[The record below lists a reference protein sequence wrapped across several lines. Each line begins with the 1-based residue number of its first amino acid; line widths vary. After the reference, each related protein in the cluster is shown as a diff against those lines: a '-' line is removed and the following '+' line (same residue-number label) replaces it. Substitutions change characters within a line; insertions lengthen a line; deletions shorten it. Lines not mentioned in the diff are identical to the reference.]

1 MRELVKS
8 GLLVLTDTRDNGGI
22 LEKYYLPVAKDFR
35 IRLHDIEEADEG
47 DNHKLNI
54 VRKTINDFRDQYLRS
69 LGKLADEDVD
79 QQLFFA
85 GQLTLNDQE
94 AAMLKRELMAVI
106 KPWQEKKN
114 EDTTNANIKRYG
126 AVLSLYKKED

>member
-1 MRELVKS
+1 M
-8 GLLVLTDTRDNGGI
+8 
-22 LEKYYLPVAKDFR
+22 PVAKDFR

-69 LGKLADEDVD
+69 LSKLADEDVD

-106 KPWQEKKN
+106 KPGRKRKMKKP
-114 EDTTNANIKRYG
+114 
-126 AVLSLYKKED
+126 